1 MKQVKILG
9 CTDTLP
15 VIKAMKD
22 VTGYTT
28 ETCRNIT
35 HSICNRGSV
44 LLLDAGSITVSQ
56 WEQIVARC
64 EDNLNWEYLSSLKTY
79 CESKD

>member
-1 MKQVKILG
+1 MKQVKILE
-9 CTDTLP
+9 CIDTLP

-35 HSICNRGSV
+35 HSICNRDSV

-56 WEQIVARC
+56 WEQIAKEC
-64 EDNLNWEYLSSLKTY
+64 KNNIKWEYLK
-79 CESKD
+79 